1 MSSKSRRDF
10 LVTAGIAIPSAL
22 SLSRTSSSAPPDHG
36 SAENDGDPARG
47 SAPCVSAQLPA
58 SWSIQ
63 LSPDGRYVELSYNG
77 LPRISGL
84 KISVNSSGRDFSSDE
99 PGNRLRIEDSG
110 KNWIVSVA
118 AATPWT
124 FLIGRAGPSIVVSLD
139 DRNGEGRTTV
149 TALVHAGSD
158 PVHARLDGVEDGVL
172 QMKSG
177 PALSTRNNAVFD
189 RFRDEAIKVLARET
203 TFSSSGAEIRV
214 SASGTLNAA
223 PFCRFEIVDNVF
235 SRRLPF
241 YRPLDKALWPQA
253 PVGWCSWYYYFVR
266 VTEQDILANA
276 TAVAK
281 DFKKFGLEYCL
292 IDSGWQLDGDGE
304 SGNPIGGSWS
314 TPNSKFPHGMKW
326 IAGEIQGLGLK
337 PGLWLSAFGNS
348 DPAFYENHKTWFLH
362 DSDGNPNVGSWF
374 GKYVAD
380 FSNPDLQQHL
390 REVYR
395 QHTTEWGYDYFKLD
409 GENDTRDI
417 WAAHRTRAYDPT
429 LEPNDAF
436 RSALQQIRKGME
448 ARPHIFFSACGP
460 VYPTQSAG
468 IAQAARLGGDVVAD
482 GEPPS
487 FRGVRTMLDA
497 VRRGYFTHNIMWY
510 GDPDVLVVRPPL
522 PLHEART
529 WTSALGLTGQ
539 LVMLSDNMG
548 ALPEE
553 RKELLR
559 KILPPS
565 DITPMDLYPL
575 AGDAECWVL
584 HVQRSFGSWAV
595 AGLFNWDSDGQE
607 MLDSDLARAASVLSH
622 NDALLGSHH
631 SWEETMAICSRIEKV
646 VALNQSYEAIS
657 NKPPGLELIP
667 VPISLVPPPPRKL
680 TLDFAKAG
688 FENGR
693 PYLLFDFWE
702 QKFLGKVSNSYSI
715 NLPSHASAVISL
727 RPDLD
732 RPQVIGTDRHVTMG
746 GVELLDESWNA
757 GKKMLSLHI
766 QTVDNYTS
774 VFTVHAG
781 THRLTKALTSDA
793 IIGTTSESGLVT
805 LRVTSHTGGEK
816 HIDIQFD

>member
-1 MSSKSRRDF
+1 
-10 LVTAGIAIPSAL
+10 
-22 SLSRTSSSAPPDHG
+22 
-36 SAENDGDPARG
+36 
-47 SAPCVSAQLPA
+47 
-58 SWSIQ
+58 
-63 LSPDGRYVELSYNG
+63 
-77 LPRISGL
+77 
-84 KISVNSSGRDFSSDE
+84 
-99 PGNRLRIEDSG
+99 
-110 KNWIVSVA
+110 
-118 AATPWT
+118 
-124 FLIGRAGPSIVVSLD
+124 
-139 DRNGEGRTTV
+139 
-149 TALVHAGSD
+149 
-158 PVHARLDGVEDGVL
+158 
-172 QMKSG
+172 
-177 PALSTRNNAVFD
+177 
-189 RFRDEAIKVLARET
+189 
-203 TFSSSGAEIRV
+203 
-214 SASGTLNAA
+214 
-223 PFCRFEIVDNVF
+223 
-235 SRRLPF
+235 
-241 YRPLDKALWPQA
+241 
-253 PVGWCSWYYYFVR
+253 
-266 VTEQDILANA
+266 
-276 TAVAK
+276 
-281 DFKKFGLEYCL
+281 
-292 IDSGWQLDGDGE
+292 
-304 SGNPIGGSWS
+304 
-314 TPNSKFPHGMKW
+314 
-326 IAGEIQGLGLK
+326 
-337 PGLWLSAFGNS
+337 
-348 DPAFYENHKTWFLH
+348 
-362 DSDGNPNVGSWF
+362 VGSWF

-436 RSALQQIRKGME
+436 RSALQQIRKGMD

-584 HVQRSFGSWAV
+584 HIQRSFGSWGV
-595 AGLFNWDSDGQE
+595 AGLFNWDADGQE
-607 MLDSDLARAASVLSH
+607 MMDSDLASAASVLSH

-657 NKPPGLELIP
+657 NKPAGLELIP
-667 VPISLVPPPPRKL
+667 VPISLVPRPPRKL

-688 FENGR
+688 FEKGR

-757 GKKMLSLHI
+757 GKKMLSLNI
-766 QTVDNYTS
+766 QTVDNYPS

>member
-1 MSSKSRRDF
+1 MAK
-10 LVTAGIAIPSAL
+10 T
-22 SLSRTSSSAPPDHG
+22 T
-36 SAENDGDPARG
+36 
-47 SAPCVSAQLPA
+47 
-58 SWSIQ
+58 
-63 LSPDGRYVELSYNG
+63 
-77 LPRISGL
+77 
-84 KISVNSSGRDFSSDE
+84 
-99 PGNRLRIEDSG
+99 
-110 KNWIVSVA
+110 
-118 AATPWT
+118 
-124 FLIGRAGPSIVVSLD
+124 RA
-139 DRNGEGRTTV
+139 
-149 TALVHAGSD
+149 
-158 PVHARLDGVEDGVL
+158 
-172 QMKSG
+172 
-177 PALSTRNNAVFD
+177 
-189 RFRDEAIKVLARET
+189 
-203 TFSSSGAEIRV
+203 
-214 SASGTLNAA
+214 
-223 PFCRFEIVDNVF
+223 
-235 SRRLPF
+235 
-241 YRPLDKALWPQA
+241 
-253 PVGWCSWYYYFVR
+253 
-266 VTEQDILANA
+266 
-276 TAVAK
+276 
-281 DFKKFGLEYCL
+281 
-292 IDSGWQLDGDGE
+292 
-304 SGNPIGGSWS
+304 
-314 TPNSKFPHGMKW
+314 
-326 IAGEIQGLGLK
+326 
-337 PGLWLSAFGNS
+337 
-348 DPAFYENHKTWFLH
+348 
-362 DSDGNPNVGSWF
+362 
-374 GKYVAD
+374 
-380 FSNPDLQQHL
+380 
-390 REVYR
+390 
-395 QHTTEWGYDYFKLD
+395 
-409 GENDTRDI
+409 I

-436 RSALQQIRKGME
+436 RSALQQIRKGMD

-497 VRRGYFTHNIMWY
+497 VRRGYFTHNIMWF

-584 HVQRSFGSWAV
+584 HIQRSFGSWGV
-595 AGLFNWDSDGQE
+595 AGLFNWDADGQE
-607 MLDSDLARAASVLSH
+607 MMDSDLASAASVLSH

-657 NKPPGLELIP
+657 NKPAGLELIP
-667 VPISLVPPPPRKL
+667 VPISLVPRPPRKL

-688 FENGR
+688 FEKGR

-757 GKKMLSLHI
+757 GKKMLSLNI